1 MSLARMAHIRRD
13 SWHYQLVQ
21 QVDKLTR
28 EKTEITGVY
37 QYWFTC
43 VGGALLIASVM
54 CVLTAVFGFIIGT
67 LLCDAIAAL
76 IRDFWGSLGD
86 FSFIVGTALLAAIA
100 LFLVMG
106 VVVLASERISKR
118 APKVTIE

>member
-1 MSLARMAHIRRD
+1 MLLARMARIRRN

-43 VGGALLIASVM
+43 VGGALLIASVF
-54 CVLTAVFGFIIGT
+54 CALTATLGFMIGT
-67 LLCDAIAAL
+67 LLCDAITAL
-76 IRDFWGSLGD
+76 ARDFWGSLSD
-86 FSFIVGTALLAAIA
+86 FFSLVGTALLAVVALLIIIGVIA
-100 LFLVMG
+100 FV
-106 VVVLASERISKR
+106 SERISKR
-118 APKVTIE
+118 APKITIE